1 MNQKLSTTLIVIRW
15 TAIVLIIFIGGWMWV
30 KSNNQPQQ
38 ATLSSGRASIGGD
51 FTLINQD
58 GVTVTQDDF
67 RGKAMLVYFGYAYCP
82 DVCPTA
88 LQVMGA
94 AMQSIGDKASNFQP
108 VLITIDPDRD
118 TPELLAQYVTS
129 NGFPEGLVG
138 LTGTKEQIATAA
150 KAFSVVYRR
159 AAGDEQADDYL
170 MDHSSIVLLMDDKG
184 EFVAAFGHQDSPQVI
199 AKCLNDYLVGKPC
212 RR

>member
-82 DVCPTA
+82 DVCPLHSEKIASVQVSINQTPMKGLVQFITITTDPKRDTA
-88 LQVMGA
+88 KAMKAYGA
-94 AMQSIGDKASNFQP
+94 AHGFDPVNWVYLTSGVDQPAATRTLAERYGLKFTQSK
-108 VLITIDPDRD
+108 
-118 TPELLAQYVTS
+118 
-129 NGFPEGLVG
+129 
-138 LTGTKEQIATAA
+138 
-150 KAFSVVYRR
+150 
-159 AAGDEQADDYL
+159 DDYQ
-170 MDHSSIVLLMDDKG
+170 MHAIVTHLIDKSG
-184 EFVAAFGHQDSPQVI
+184 NLRARYHGLKFDETNMIVHINALTNDSH
-199 AKCLNDYLVGKPC
+199 
-212 RR
+212 